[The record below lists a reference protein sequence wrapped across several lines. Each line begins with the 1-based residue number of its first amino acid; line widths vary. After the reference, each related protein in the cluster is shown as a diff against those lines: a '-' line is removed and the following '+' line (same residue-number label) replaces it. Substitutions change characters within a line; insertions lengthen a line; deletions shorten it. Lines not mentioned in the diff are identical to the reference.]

1 MNESVLGYS
10 QKELDKIPNYILYIK
25 VLEQLDQTFDNIKEE
40 IRKGDNGSYFSE
52 ISNSIDN
59 LVTQTFELN
68 KTMNNIAESLRVIS
82 HNNR

>member
-1 MNESVLGYS
+1 MSEVVLGYS

-25 VLEQLDQTFDNIKEE
+25 AL
-40 IRKGDNGSYFSE
+40 
-52 ISNSIDN
+52 DN

-68 KTMNNIAESLRVIS
+68 KTMNNIAESLRIIS

>member
-1 MNESVLGYS
+1 MSNPREESVLGYS

-25 VLEQLDQTFDNIKEE
+25 AL
-40 IRKGDNGSYFSE
+40 
-52 ISNSIDN
+52 DN

-68 KTMNNIAESLRVIS
+68 KTMNNIAESLRIIS